1 MIYDSGIKI
10 SSPSTSKA
18 KKTKNVS
25 NMLARLTKQTL
36 SSGKKRNMNTNTE
49 MPNKPESSYQSYD
62 YKPKSATKTSLRK
75 HT

>member
-1 MIYDSGIKI
+1 MIYDSDTKI

-18 KKTKNVS
+18 KKRTNVS

-36 SSGKKRNMNTNTE
+36 SSRKRNSNASTE
-49 MPNKPESSYQSYD
+49 VSKKPKSSYQSYD
-62 YKPKSATKTSLRK
+62 YKPKSAVKTSLRK